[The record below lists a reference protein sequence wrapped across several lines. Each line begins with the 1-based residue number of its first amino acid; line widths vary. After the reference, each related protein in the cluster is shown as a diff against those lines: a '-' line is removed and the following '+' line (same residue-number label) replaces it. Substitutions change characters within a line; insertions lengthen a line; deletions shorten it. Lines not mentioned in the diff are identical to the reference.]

1 MAINCAVPVMNF
13 RTLTRPM
20 AVITTPMAYLG
31 LAYSFAAPAIS
42 LEAEHGERA
51 ITCMNK
57 SSGTTWQI
65 KVDYDQK
72 TVDSNPASISDTK
85 IAWRNAKDGWR
96 YSLDLKTGDLTVVL
110 ASSMGGNM
118 YFHRCLLDH

>member
-1 MAINCAVPVMNF
+1 MMRLAD
-13 RTLTRPM
+13 LTRSLAQRIRPL
-20 AVITTPMAYLG
+20 AVVT
-31 LAYSFAAPAIS
+31 AALVVGVATPAIS
-42 LEAEHGERA
+42 APDLHGERS

-65 KVDYDQK
+65 KVDYDRN
-72 TVDSNPASISDTK
+72 TVDTNPASISDTR
-85 IAWRNAKDGWR
+85 IAWRDANDGWR
-96 YSLDLKTGDLTVVL
+96 YTLDLKSGDLTVVL

>member
-1 MAINCAVPVMNF
+1 MGRLAGPARSM
-13 RTLTRPM
+13 TKQTRPL
-20 AVITTPMAYLG
+20 AVV
-31 LAYSFAAPAIS
+31 AAALVIGTAAAAIS
-42 LEAEHGERA
+42 AEAQHGERS

-65 KVDYDQK
+65 KVDYDHG
-72 TVDSNPASISDTK
+72 TVDTNPASITEAK
-85 IAWRNAKDGWR
+85 IAWRDANDGWR
-96 YSLDLKTGDLTVVL
+96 YTLDLKSGDLTVVL

>member
-1 MAINCAVPVMNF
+1 MTRSTYPTKSMA
-13 RTLTRPM
+13 RQTRPLAM
-20 AVITTPMAYLG
+20 IAAALVIG
-31 LAYSFAAPAIS
+31 VAAPAIS
-42 LEAEHGERA
+42 AEAQHGERS

-65 KVDYDQK
+65 KVDYDRD
-72 TVDSNPASISDTK
+72 TVDTNPASINNST
-85 IAWRNAKDGWR
+85 IAWRDANDGWR
-96 YSLDLKTGDLTVVL
+96 YSLDLKSGDLTVVF

>member
-1 MAINCAVPVMNF
+1 MS
-13 RTLTRPM
+13 RQTRPL
-20 AVITTPMAYLG
+20 AVV
-31 LAYSFAAPAIS
+31 AAALVVGIATPAIS
-42 LEAEHGERA
+42 VETQHGQRA

-65 KVDYDQK
+65 KVDYDRD
-72 TVDSNPASISDTK
+72 TVDANPASISDAK
-85 IAWRNAKDGWR
+85 IAWRDANDGWR
-96 YSLDLKTGDLTVVL
+96 YTLDLKSGDLTVVL